1 MTQIQKF
8 VTVPNHVAQST
19 KIGDDFKVDGEEYQV
34 KSIHR
39 DGEGS
44 QIELYR
50 DDEAQTT
57 VNLDLEEENGLS
69 LGSNAEPADDDLPP
83 KH

>member
-8 VTVPNHVAQST
+8 ITVPNHVAKT
-19 KIGDDFKVDGEEYQV
+19 TEIGDDFKVDGKEYQV

-39 DGEGS
+39 DEEGS

-57 VNLDLEEENGLS
+57 VNLDLEEESGLS
-69 LGSNAEPADDDLPP
+69 LGSNAEPTDKPP